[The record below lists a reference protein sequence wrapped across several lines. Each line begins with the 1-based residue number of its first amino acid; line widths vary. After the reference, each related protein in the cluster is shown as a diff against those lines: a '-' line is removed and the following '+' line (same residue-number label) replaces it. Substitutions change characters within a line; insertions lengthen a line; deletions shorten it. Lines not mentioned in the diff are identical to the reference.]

1 MTRFRKALEGGAV
14 LIFDGAMGT
23 LLQSRGLAPGQSPE
37 HFGLERPQA
46 VAAAHRD
53 YLQAGADVI
62 TTNTFGGT
70 AFKLGRDVRVQAFNA
85 RMAEVAR
92 KEAGDHRFVVGSV
105 GPTGQMVRPLG
116 NVEFTELVLAFREQ
130 IRGLAEGG
138 VDCILAETHFDVS
151 EAKAVVLAAR
161 DVCEVPVGVSMT
173 FEGGVSLTG
182 TTPRCFVDTMQN
194 LEVDLVATNC
204 SAGPEQLEAV
214 VQDMLP
220 RLRTPLL
227 VEPNAG
233 LPELVDGETVF
244 TLDPE
249 SFARQMQRFTALGA
263 QCVGGCCGTGPA
275 HITALQQAC
284 GGAATSPLRPASHKV
299 PPVVITSRFTSVALG
314 SDYPLAL
321 IGERINP
328 TGKKDLTA
336 ELQAGELSR
345 ACSLGAEQVASGA
358 TVLDINVGAALVD
371 EHQLI
376 PELALELSRRQ
387 QVPLC
392 LDSADPEAIEKGLQ
406 TAPGSPLVNSISGE
420 AGKMERLA
428 PVCKRYGAPFIL
440 LPLEG
445 GELPVTAAK
454 REAILQRL
462 LDQARELGVPRHLIV
477 VDALALTVSSKPLAA
492 QACLST
498 IRTCQQRWGIPTV
511 LGLSNISFGLPAR
524 ELLNSTFLSMAAAA
538 GLSACI
544 ANPSSE
550 RLQESLAAAEV
561 LLGRDPQAMGFIQG
575 FADWHPGE
583 PGRQRGAKSAV
594 QESDPQHT
602 ALQSAVIQGD
612 SEAVLREVAAALDQG
627 QQPFAIVNNEL
638 IPGIMVVGEKY
649 EKKEYFLPQLLLSA
663 EAMQAGFER
672 LRPLLEAQ
680 AGQETPKKVILAT
693 VEGDIHDIG
702 KNIVGLLLRNHGFEV
717 IDLGKDVP
725 AQAIVEAAKAHQAQ
739 VIGLSALM
747 TTTMVKMQE
756 TVDLLRQGGERIK
769 VLVGGAVVTP
779 EYAERI
785 GAHGYAADA
794 VGAVKT
800 AQDLVAQT

>member
-1 MTRFRKALEGGAV
+1 MTGFRKALEGGAIR
-14 LIFDGAMGT
+14 IFDGAMGT

-70 AFKLGRDVRVQAFNA
+70 AFKLGRDVSVQAFNA

-116 NVEFTELVLAFREQ
+116 NVEFHELVRAFREQ

-138 VDCILAETHFDVS
+138 VDCILAETHFDLS
-151 EAKAVVLAAR
+151 EAKAVVVAAR

-173 FEGGVSLTG
+173 FEDGVSLTG

-194 LEVDLVATNC
+194 LEVDLLATNC

-244 TLDPE
+244 TLGPE
-249 SFARQMQRFTALGA
+249 EFARQMQRFTALGA
-263 QCVGGCCGTGPA
+263 QCVGGCCGTGPE

-284 GGAATSPLRPASHKV
+284 GDAATSPPRSASHGV
-299 PPVVITSRFTSVALG
+299 PVVITSRFTSVPLG
-314 SDYPLAL
+314 IDYPMAL

-345 ACSLGAEQVASGA
+345 ACSLGAEQVAAGA
-358 TVLDINVGAALVD
+358 SVLDINVGAPLVD
-371 EHQLI
+371 EQQLI

-392 LDSADPEAIEKGLQ
+392 LDSADPEAIERGLQ

-445 GELPVTAAK
+445 GSLPVTAAK

-462 LDQARELGVPRHLIV
+462 LDQARELGIPQHLIV

-498 IRTCQQRWGIPTV
+498 IRTCHKRWGLPTV

-550 RLQESLAAAEV
+550 RLQEALAATEV
-561 LLGRDPQAMGFIQG
+561 LLGRDPQAMSFIQG
-575 FADWHPGE
+575 FADWHPAE
-583 PGRQRGAKSAV
+583 PGRHRVANSAV
-594 QESDPQHT
+594 QESDPKYT

-612 SEAVLREVAAALDQG
+612 REGVLGEVAAALDQG

-663 EAMQAGFER
+663 EAMQAGFEQ
-672 LRPLLEAQ
+672 LRPFLESQ
-680 AGQETPKKVILAT
+680 AGQEAPKKVILAT

-725 AQAIVEAAKAHQAQ
+725 AQAIVEAAKTHQAQ
-739 VIGLSALM
+739 LIGLSALM

-756 TVDLLRQGGERIK
+756 TVDLLRERGERTK
-769 VLVGGAVVTP
+769 VMVGGAVVTP

-794 VGAVKT
+794 VSAVKT
-800 AQDLVAQT
+800 AQDLVAQA